1 MVDTAE
7 RFEIDIDRKRLYRRL
22 GYSNGHSPRPAI
34 VSTIDEAIEEAHGL
48 IHPYHYYQ
56 IMDVKRIRRP
66 KVTLVNGKKITITS
80 DVMSWVLTPCE
91 QALVFVCSI
100 GPMLEERVAQLMEQG
115 QMLKASILDAIGSEA
130 AEQAAEQ
137 LQRQVR
143 EIANAGDAE
152 LTLRYSPGYC
162 DWDITQQKL
171 LFSVVGSDAVD
182 VELSEGCLMT
192 PQKSISGL
200 IGVGWGERRRL
211 RLSPCRFCTRQD
223 CKNRR

>member
-7 RFEIDIDRKRLYRRL
+7 RFEIDIDKKRLYRRL
-22 GYSNGHSPRPAI
+22 GYSNGYNPRPAI
-34 VSTIDEAIEEAHGL
+34 VSIIDEAIEEAHDL
-48 IHPYHYYQ
+48 IQPSCSYQ

-66 KVTLVNGKKITITS
+66 KVTLVNSIKITITS

-100 GPMLEERVAQLMEQG
+100 GPKIEERVANLMKEG

-130 AEQAAEQ
+130 AERAAEH
-137 LQRQVR
+137 LQKQVR

-152 LTLRYSPGYC
+152 ITLRYSPGYC
-162 DWDITQQKL
+162 DWDITQQRL
-171 LFSVVGSDAVD
+171 LFRAVD
-182 VELSEGCLMT
+182 SENTEVELTNECLMT
-192 PQKSISGL
+192 PKKSISGI
-200 IGVGWGERRRL
+200 IGVGWGEKRRL

-223 CKNRR
+223 CNNRR